1 MRTLI
6 RKCKECDIYTLRG
19 ECPKCGSQTDMA
31 LPARFSP
38 EDRYGRF
45 RRQLK
50 LQGCG
55 NGTNKD

>member
-6 RKCKECDIYTLRG
+6 RKCKECDVYTLGG
-19 ECPKCGSQTDMA
+19 ECPKCGSSTGMA
-31 LPARFSP
+31 LPPRFSP

-50 LQGCG
+50 MQRCE
-55 NGTNKD
+55 NGRHND

>member
-6 RKCKECDIYTLRG
+6 RKCKDCDIYTLG
-19 ECPKCGSQTDMA
+19 GGCPKCGSSTGMA
-31 LPARFSP
+31 LPPRFSP

-50 LQGCG
+50 LQR
-55 NGTNKD
+55 